1 MNINLDTKKKLDYK
15 KLYDS
20 ISEGCVKMFKPRH
33 VYIEKEALDYKL
45 GEALKTKFESMDTP
59 VDILKSNR
67 VTFLSGKTP
76 LEKYEEGKKSLVIG
90 VRRSLEF
97 QTCKPSAHYQL
108 PLVTGCIGKC
118 EYCYLNTQLKD
129 KPFTRIYVNTDDVL
143 KKAKRYIQ
151 TGKFKPTIFEGSA
164 TSDPIPVEPY
174 THSLAKAIEFFA
186 KEKDGRFRFVTKY
199 TDVDGLL
206 ALKHN
211 GHTEVRFSINT
222 DTAITSFEHGTPRV
236 KQRLEA
242 AMKVIK
248 AGYPVGFLIAPVFVY
263 PNWKEDYLMLI
274 KLLKNYL
281 GDQNL
286 NYPITFEIISH
297 RYTPTAKNH
306 ILQVFENTA
315 LPMDYEQRKY
325 KYGQF
330 GYGKYVYPKEIMTE
344 MKELFEEGL
353 KHLDIPYEIKYI
365 I

>member
-1 MNINLDTKKKLDYK
+1 MPF
-15 KLYDS
+15 
-20 ISEGCVKMFKPRH
+20 VPRQ
-33 VYIEKEALDYKL
+33 VFIEKEALDYKL
-45 GEALKTKFESMDTP
+45 GKSLYEVFEKQEIPIEVLKT
-59 VDILKSNR
+59 NR

-76 LEKYEEGKKSLVIG
+76 QEKYELGKKSLVIG
-90 VRRSLEF
+90 VRRTLEF

-129 KPFTRIYVNTDDVL
+129 KPYTRIYVNVEEVL

-151 TGKFKPTIFEGSA
+151 TGKFTPTIFEGSA

-174 THSLAKAIEFFA
+174 THALARSIEFFA
-186 KEKDGRFRFVTKY
+186 KEKEGRFRFVTKF
-199 TDVDGLL
+199 TDVDSLLGLR
-206 ALKHN
+206 HN

-281 GDQNL
+281 PAQNL
-286 NYPITFEIISH
+286 KYPITFEIISH

-306 ILQVFENTA
+306 ILQVFENTV
-315 LPMDYEQRKY
+315 LPMDDAQRKY

-330 GYGKYVYPKEIMTE
+330 GYGKYVYPKEVMQEI
-344 MKELFEEGL
+344 KEVFELGL
-353 KHLDIPYEIKYI
+353 SHLEIPYEIKYI